1 MNNRALSRIFAP
13 YRQLDQP
20 ALPSSRIPGLGY
32 PDATFATVVKTKP
45 SGAGP
50 ALESSPLQ
58 SCGTRVTLHDV
69 LLGRRVRGQATWSRG
84 SDGEPVSD
92 LPHVGRPFENLDLEP
107 GFAQLDARR
116 QSRDASAVNQRLNF
130 GALA

>member
-20 ALPSSRIPGLGY
+20 ALRSSRIPGLGY
-32 PDATFATVVKTKP
+32 PDATFAMVVKTKP

-58 SCGTRVTLHDV
+58 SCGTQVTLHDV
-69 LLGRRVRGQATWSRG
+69 LLGASRARARAVVAWAVRRLTLVNG
-84 SDGEPVSD
+84 DG
-92 LPHVGRPFENLDLEP
+92 
-107 GFAQLDARR
+107 
-116 QSRDASAVNQRLNF
+116 
-130 GALA
+130 